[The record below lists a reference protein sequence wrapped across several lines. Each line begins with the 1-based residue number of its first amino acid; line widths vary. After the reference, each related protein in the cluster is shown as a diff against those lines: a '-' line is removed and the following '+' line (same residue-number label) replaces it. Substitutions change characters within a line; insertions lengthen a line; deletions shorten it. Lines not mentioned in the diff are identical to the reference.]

1 MSDSKNQE
9 NHELGKLDDLDLQGV
24 DLGLEEPFDVSSEQV
39 GVLNKENT
47 QPTGPSMQI
56 LNSIPVN
63 MTIEVSSKTVLAKEL
78 LSYEQGSVIIL
89 DKVVGQPV
97 DIKVNGVLFGTGQ
110 IVDANGVYGVRL
122 LNLANTDQ

>member
-39 GVLNKENT
+39 SVLNKENT